1 MVGHCEIGPRP
12 SVNVTELVDVQ
23 ELIALAALAEGEN
36 ATEGKVQRRF
46 MSPFPLIHRNRG

>member
-36 ATEGKVQRRF
+36 ATGGKVQRRF